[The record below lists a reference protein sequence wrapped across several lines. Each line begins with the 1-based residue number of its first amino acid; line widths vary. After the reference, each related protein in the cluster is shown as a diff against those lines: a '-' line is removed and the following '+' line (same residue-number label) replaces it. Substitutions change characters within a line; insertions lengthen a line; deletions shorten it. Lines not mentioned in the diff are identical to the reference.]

1 MSPGTGGWSREPP
14 RNPGTQKP
22 KSLKPFRYQHPT
34 PKPRSLN
41 LKPST
46 TTFPAHCQG
55 HDMATQASSSQAML
69 TAALQQGAIQC
80 QQGWTAGLA
89 GQGPG
94 HRCRASL
101 REGLRQG
108 FSDQVIRLAQ
118 TQSLLARSSLP
129 EEKLVQDLMAKRSGV
144 CGSSSGR
151 GLTAAV
157 PMSGGKPWGKYR
169 SLNSYSYWA
178 LGFFMR
184 NLIYSRVIYSED
196 S

>member
-1 MSPGTGGWSREPP
+1 MQSVTSRRASPR
-14 RNPGTQKP
+14 
-22 KSLKPFRYQHPT
+22 L
-34 PKPRSLN
+34 L
-41 LKPST
+41 
-46 TTFPAHCQG
+46 
-55 HDMATQASSSQAML
+55 
-69 TAALQQGAIQC
+69 
-80 QQGWTAGLA
+80 
-89 GQGPG
+89 GPG
-94 HRCRASL
+94 DQTGTDTKLTRQIFAS
-101 REGLRQG
+101 
-108 FSDQVIRLAQ
+108 
-118 TQSLLARSSLP
+118 